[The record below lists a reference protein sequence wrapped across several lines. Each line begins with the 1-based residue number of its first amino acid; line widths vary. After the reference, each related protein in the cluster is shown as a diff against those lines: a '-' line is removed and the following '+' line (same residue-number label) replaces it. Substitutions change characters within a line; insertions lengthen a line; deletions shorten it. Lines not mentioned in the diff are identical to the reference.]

1 MATRVKKMVT
11 SVDRN
16 KKTAASKSLTPT
28 SKKAFASGA
37 VGGSATRGVG
47 SNMKKAAP
55 KYSTPAMGKALPSK
69 KSVTASKSR
78 VPSSG
83 VSGGIQKTAAP
94 RPTQRPTKFGSV
106 SKPTKKKMY

>member
-1 MATRVKKMVT
+1 MATVKKMVT

-55 KYSTPAMGKALPSK
+55 SFGTPAK

-83 VSGGIQKTAAP
+83 VSRGIQKTAAP